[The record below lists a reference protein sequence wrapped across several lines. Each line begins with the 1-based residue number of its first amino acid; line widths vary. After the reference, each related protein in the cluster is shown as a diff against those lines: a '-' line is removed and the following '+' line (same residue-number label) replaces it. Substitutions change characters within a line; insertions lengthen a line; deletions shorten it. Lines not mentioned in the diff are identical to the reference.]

1 MSAGIRLTWRRELNS
16 ILPGTVAPIIS
27 RIGYRWPEL
36 PVYCHKLDCPEELT
50 EEDEGVVYPTVSA
63 FRNLRHYADGDRVSA
78 SGLEVQV
85 LETPAGRIAVTHGHT
100 ENVKWHL
107 QNRCYLAEEY
117 DCRCV
122 CFGHT
127 HVPVN
132 ETVAGIHLLN
142 PGSLTNPRGGS
153 KPSCALIV
161 ATEKNLTATIVNY

>member
-1 MSAGIRLTWRRELNS
+1 M
-16 ILPGTVAPIIS
+16 
-27 RIGYRWPEL
+27 
-36 PVYCHKLDCPEELT
+36 
-50 EEDEGVVYPTVSA
+50 
-63 FRNLRHYADGDRVSA
+63 
-78 SGLEVQV
+78 
-85 LETPAGRIAVTHGHT
+85 
-100 ENVKWHL
+100 HL
-107 QNRCYLAEEY
+107 QNLCYLAEEY

-161 ATEKNLTATIVNY
+161 ATEKALTATIVNY